1 MEVNRSVA
9 AVLSLYNPSD
19 VVVGNC
25 TALMAQ
31 VGHVV
36 AVDDG
41 STLDIDVIVA
51 QLEHMGVTVVRRASN
66 SGIAS
71 ALNAGIRAAVAH
83 SSNPRFIMTM
93 DQDSHLEP
101 GYTTKLL
108 SAYADANAH
117 SIPVAMVA
125 PGIISG
131 LPTRRRGHVQGIVLG
146 GEPIQSGLLIPV
158 EVLDKLGPFM
168 DELFI
173 DGVDTEY
180 YLRAR
185 NAGMECILAPDAR
198 LGHALGAM
206 VAAKLF
212 RRPISIAGRPLRI
225 RTAADFRYYY
235 IFRNRLLLVRKYW
248 RSQPVWAVKG
258 VLADYRHLAIVTALA
273 PQRSKRL
280 SSAIAGIRDG
290 LAKVGGPRQV
300 LNGPR

>member
-1 MEVNRSVA
+1 METNSSVA

-19 VVVGNC
+19 DVVGNC
-25 TALMAQ
+25 TALIGQ

-41 STLDIDVIVA
+41 STQDVSGILA
-51 QLEHMGVTVVRRASN
+51 QLEHLGVTVVRMGSN

-71 ALNAGIRAAVAH
+71 ALNAGIHAAVAH

-101 GYTTKLL
+101 EYTTKLL
-108 SAYADANAH
+108 SAYADAIAH
-117 SIPVAMVA
+117 SIPVALVA

-131 LPTRRRGHVQGIVLG
+131 LSTRHRGHVQGIVLG

-158 EVLDKLGPFM
+158 EVLDKLGPLM

-185 NAGMECILAPDAR
+185 NAGMECVLAPDAR

-206 VAAKLF
+206 VTASLF

-235 IFRNRLLLVRKYW
+235 IFRNRLLLVRRYW
-248 RSQPVWAVKG
+248 RSQPAWAVKA
-258 VLADYRHLAIVTALA
+258 VLADYRHLAIVTVLA
-273 PQRSKRL
+273 PQRIKRL
-280 SSAIAGIRDG
+280 VSAIAGIRDG
-290 LAKVGGPRQV
+290 ISKIGGPRQI
-300 LNGPR
+300 LNSHR